1 VGVDAAGVT
10 TRRPPSRPFS
20 STAPRAPAGG
30 RDGRAPRA
38 EDRGRSARGAARV
51 DDDRFDDDRFDDDR
65 FDDDRSDDG
74 SSADRA
80 HRDVRGAHTG
90 HDDDHPFARGRG
102 DQGQRR
108 SSGASTATSSSRPG
122 RDRDQNDREH
132 KVAGQNAC
140 RALFLRRPDDIR
152 RVYVTEQTLPLFK
165 DVLKACAERRIA
177 YHVKTDDDLD
187 QIAETVHHDGV
198 LFLARR
204 QTEGDVDAL
213 LAWVDRLHPAQRAV
227 LVLLQGV
234 KNPHNL
240 GAILRVCAHFG
251 VPFCLRAGD
260 TAELS
265 PAAMRTAEGGAE
277 FTRVVDVG
285 DGADV
290 LSALRGRGFSVLAT
304 SSHATLGLGRSPL
317 PPRVVVLFG
326 SEGEGLSRSLLA
338 LADDTIAIPG
348 SGALESLNVACA
360 SSVVL
365 WELWKQPSNARVPAT
380 APADRVGTDDAG
392 HARRP
397 PPSSRPGARHAS
409 SPQPRVPPLDPRP
422 RGGRGG
428 GKPRPGRGV

>member
-1 VGVDAAGVT
+1 M
-10 TRRPPSRPFS
+10 
-20 STAPRAPAGG
+20 
-30 RDGRAPRA
+30 
-38 EDRGRSARGAARV
+38 
-51 DDDRFDDDRFDDDR
+51 
-65 FDDDRSDDG
+65 
-74 SSADRA
+74 
-80 HRDVRGAHTG
+80 
-90 HDDDHPFARGRG
+90 
-102 DQGQRR
+102 
-108 SSGASTATSSSRPG
+108 
-122 RDRDQNDREH
+122 
-132 KVAGQNAC
+132 AGQNAC
-140 RALFLRRPDDIR
+140 RALFARRPDDVR
-152 RVYVTEQTLPLFK
+152 RVYVTERTLPSFK

-177 YHVKTDDDLD
+177 YHVKTDADLD

-204 QTEGDVDAL
+204 QTEGDVDSL
-213 LAWVDRLHPAQRAV
+213 CAWADRLQPGQRAV
-227 LVLLQGV
+227 LVLLEDV
-234 KNPHNL
+234 RNPHNL

-251 VPFCLRAGD
+251 VPFCLRTGD

-285 DGADV
+285 DGAAV
-290 LSALRGRGFSVLAT
+290 LSALRGRGFTVLAT
-304 SSHATLGLGRSPL
+304 SSHATLGLGRSAL

-365 WELWKQPSNARVPAT
+365 WELWKQPSTARVPGP
-380 APADRVGTDDAG
+380 PAADGAGTDDASR
-392 HARRP
+392 ARRP
-397 PPSSRPGARHAS
+397 PPSSRTGARHAS
-409 SPQPRVPPLDPRP
+409 SPASRVPPPDPRP